1 VAEKTPSKK
10 IRANSHAPA
19 GIRNSCIRGEKSSC
33 KKIRANSHA
42 PAGIRNLC
50 IRGNAIRAF
59 VAKLFAAEQKKTSK
73 LA

>member
-1 VAEKTPSKK
+1 VAEKTPS
-10 IRANSHAPA
+10 
-19 GIRNSCIRGEKSSC
+19 

-59 VAKLFAAEQKKTSK
+59 MAKLFAAEQKKTSK